1 MKNNLKQIRKAANKK
16 QAEVAKD
23 LGISLSTYRSWEQG
37 KRDLNAKKISLLADY
52 FCVSTDTIIG
62 TEFAQP
68 IETKQEYLTSDE
80 SRLLNL
86 YRQMSDEDKE
96 TFLRNAQVYAFAGEA
111 KKEVTYSVSEIVR

>member
-16 QAEVAKD
+16 QDEVAKD

-37 KRDLNAKKISLLADY
+37 KRDLNAKKISLLVDY